1 MFNQIRLLKVKNI
14 LTSQSFRLIDF
25 LFYIFYT
32 IFGKNQINLNIFRE
46 NMTDNQ
52 WKIFCDFKYDLKKM
66 VVKWN
71 EQSPNLVDLQKH
83 AAKIAK
89 TPDYPFETPIVYNLA
104 LEEIS
109 KNDEI
114 KLIVIGDNPG
124 KDEQLARNN
133 KYLVG
138 QAGKIAEGFFK
149 RNESLGIDFRK
160 NVIILNK
167 TPIHSAKTS
176 QLKTIAKSGGEKI
189 SELIKESQ
197 IWMAKRTAQL
207 HIELNRQT
215 SDENKTELW
224 LVGYSE
230 LKDKGLFLHYRDE
243 LKKSYFIDEISKSEW
258 QNVLVF
264 QHFSMNRFT
273 IDLKNF
279 MEKNCINCEIDRKIL
294 RELGKIHRNEIFG
307 D

>member
-1 MFNQIRLLKVKNI
+1 
-14 LTSQSFRLIDF
+14 
-25 LFYIFYT
+25 
-32 IFGKNQINLNIFRE
+32 
-46 NMTDNQ
+46 MTDNQ
-52 WKIFCDFKYDLKKM
+52 WKIFCDFKNDLKKM
-66 VVKWN
+66 VTKWQ
-71 EQSPNLVDLQKH
+71 EQFPNLKDLQKQ
-83 AAKIAK
+83 AAIIAK

-124 KDEQLARNN
+124 KDEQLAKNN

-138 QAGKIAEGFFK
+138 QAGKIAEGFFN
-149 RNESLGIDFRK
+149 RNENLGIDFRK

-176 QLKTIAKSGGEKI
+176 QLKTIARLGGEKI
-189 SELIKESQ
+189 SEFIKESQ

-207 HIELNRQT
+207 HIEMNNQILQ
-215 SDENKTELW
+215 ENQTELW

-230 LKDKGLFLHYRDE
+230 LKEKGLFLNYRDE
-243 LKKSYFIDEISKSEW
+243 LKKYYSVDDKSKSNW
-258 QNVLVF
+258 QKVLVF

-273 IDLKNF
+273 IDLKNYI
-279 MEKNCINCEIDRKIL
+279 EKKIDNCKIDREIL
-294 RELGKIHRNEIFG
+294 HELGQIHRTEIFG